1 MKNSKG
7 MKHSKAPVRE
17 STVGRR
23 DFIKF
28 GAGAAAMMA
37 ALTPDQASAQDHAAW
52 EARPKA
58 GANRPVAI
66 DVHTHWFPQAFTKA
80 QTEMGRP
87 ANANPNPLDFD
98 LAQRVKWMD
107 EHGVQMHVL
116 TLSGGAPWQWATPEQ
131 GARLAQIV
139 NDAAIQA
146 HTAYPDR
153 FVAGIAMPV
162 RDPVMALKELNR
174 VAGKPGMRAVHLPNS
189 MEQRDYLFEPA
200 FAPIFARCE
209 ELGYPLL
216 FHPLDGEANI
226 YSRRI
231 MGPPSLTN
239 WLGFTFEH
247 ATTAAKFITTGTLD
261 KLPKLDIVLPHGGG
275 AFPYIAGRIEH
286 GLYNMGTV
294 QVKLARPYK
303 EYVRRFHY
311 DYLAYYPEALRFLIG
326 LVGSDRVVIGTD
338 LFAAKDIQY
347 PGAVVEELNL
357 PAADRDRI
365 LKGNA
370 VRLFRL

>member
-1 MKNSKG
+1 
-7 MKHSKAPVRE
+7 MKHSKGSVRE
-17 STVGRR
+17 SAVGRR

-37 ALTPDQASAQDHAAW
+37 ALTADEASAQDHAAW

-66 DVHTHWFPQAFTKA
+66 DVHTHWFPEAFTKA

-87 ANANPNPLDFD
+87 ANPNPNPLDFD
-98 LAQRVKWMD
+98 LDKRRKWMD

-146 HTAYPDR
+146 HTAFPDR
-153 FVAGIAMPV
+153 FVAGIAIPV
-162 RDPVMALKELNR
+162 RDPGMALKELNR

-189 MEQRDYLFEPA
+189 IEQRDYLFEPA

-239 WLGFTFEH
+239 
-247 ATTAAKFITTGTLD
+247 
-261 KLPKLDIVLPHGGG
+261 
-275 AFPYIAGRIEH
+275 
-286 GLYNMGTV
+286 
-294 QVKLARPYK
+294 
-303 EYVRRFHY
+303 
-311 DYLAYYPEALRFLIG
+311 
-326 LVGSDRVVIGTD
+326 
-338 LFAAKDIQY
+338 
-347 PGAVVEELNL
+347 
-357 PAADRDRI
+357 
-365 LKGNA
+365 
-370 VRLFRL
+370 